1 MDVLEESVFV
11 LLFLSPSRV
20 KLAGDPIFH
29 GKVVGKK
36 KLEANLL
43 ASDNTQTGFLNTD

>member
-1 MDVLEESVFV
+1 MDVFEESVFV

-36 KLEANLL
+36 K
-43 ASDNTQTGFLNTD
+43 SWKQIFWQVIIHKQVF

>member
-11 LLFLSPSRV
+11 LLFLSPSMA
-20 KLAGDPIFH
+20 KLAGDPPFH

-36 KLEANLL
+36 KLEASHL
-43 ASDNTQTGFLNTD
+43 ASDNT